1 MTLYFYILLCIF
13 KIYLNKI
20 KKNSHIQLFNVFFM
34 YVYMYVAHQASLSM
48 EFSRQKY

>member
-1 MTLYFYILLCIF
+1 MTYILLYTLCIF

-34 YVYMYVAHQASLSM
+34 YVYMYVAHQVSLSM